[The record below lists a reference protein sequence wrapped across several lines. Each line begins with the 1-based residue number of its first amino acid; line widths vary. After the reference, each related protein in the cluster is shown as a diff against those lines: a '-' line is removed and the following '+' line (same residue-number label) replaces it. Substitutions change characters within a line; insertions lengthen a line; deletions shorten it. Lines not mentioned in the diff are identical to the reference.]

1 MQVKFGSHVSDMWF
15 QTATA
20 ECNLRTGQSTA
31 GWGWQSPAILE
42 KSGQRSGG
50 DLITDGVCNVDKS
63 LD

>member
-20 ECNLRTGQSTA
+20 QCNLRTGQSTA
-31 GWGWQSPAILE
+31 GWGWQSPAILI
-42 KSGQRSGG
+42 KTQKAGQRSGVP
-50 DLITDGVCNVDKS
+50 DHVCNVDKS